1 LSGKTVLSRV
11 CAVAGVFIGVA
22 VMAAAPA
29 FAHAQEDAGPYHM
42 EVGWG
47 TEPAY
52 AGFQNSVQVLIT
64 NSADSSPVTDV
75 TDTLQV
81 EVSTGDA
88 KQTFPIVPDFEVGG
102 DGTPGDYRA
111 WLIPTRPG
119 TYTFHITGT
128 IDGQATDVSVTSGD
142 TTFDD
147 VQDPSSVQFPVKDP
161 TVGDISQK
169 VDAVSGRVDNATAA
183 AQNAASQASKAKDDA
198 SSTKTIAIIA
208 LVIGVIGVVLG
219 GVSLARKRQ

>member
-1 LSGKTVLSRV
+1 MGLV
-11 CAVAGVFIGVA
+11 VFTA
-22 VMAAAPA
+22 LPA
-29 FAHAQEDAGPYHM
+29 LAHAQVDAGAFHM

-52 AGFQNSVQVLIT
+52 AGFENSVQVIVT
-64 NSADSSPVTDV
+64 NSATDAPVTDIS
-75 TDTLQV
+75 DTLQV
-81 EVSTGDA
+81 EVSTGEQ
-88 KQTFPIVPDFEVGG
+88 KQTFPIVANFEVGG

-119 TYTFHITGT
+119 TYTFHFTGT
-128 IDGQATDVSVTSGD
+128 IDGQPVDESVTSGD

-147 VQDPSSVQFPVKDP
+147 VQAPADVQFPSKDP
-161 TVGDISQK
+161 TIGDVAAK
-169 VDAVSGRVDNATAA
+169 VDAVSGRVDTAAAA
-183 AQNAASQASKAKDDA
+183 AQNAADQAKKAKDDA

-208 LVIGVIGVVLG
+208 LVIGAVGVVLG